1 MYHYSFGSQ
10 RGCEQKFIS
19 TDFVFLSRR
28 SACHQQ
34 RRRGGNKRE
43 RPPGSGPPPHAPAER
58 SCRRSLLSIHTI
70 SDSLAGQRTKE
81 CFPLLFC
88 IWNADGTYRRA
99 SSYCGR
105 RVMNSVLR
113 TEGAT
118 AAAAEA
124 TLGTSKQL
132 WKRMEF
138 LFFLFLMAF
147 RFGENRTVRL
157 CTSRLGGGGGFNLVS
172 LFQQTRMFY
181 NRRGVP
187 LERTRRKKENKKF
200 LYLKQQ
206 QRTFFSIACVN
217 FFVEPPEVDGRSSIS
232 HATSE

>member
-1 MYHYSFGSQ
+1 MAARSICYFFFFFLFSPLYHYSFGSR

-81 CFPLLFC
+81 CFPLFFC

-118 AAAAEA
+118 AAAAAAAEA

-138 LFFLFLMAF
+138 LFFLF
-147 RFGENRTVRL
+147 
-157 CTSRLGGGGGFNLVS
+157 FN
-172 LFQQTRMFY
+172 
-181 NRRGVP
+181 GIP
-187 LERTRRKKENKKF
+187 IRRKPHRPF
-200 LYLKQQ
+200 MY
-206 QRTFFSIACVN
+206 V
-217 FFVEPPEVDGRSSIS
+217 VVGRRRRI
-232 HATSE
+232 